1 MNIKNIS
8 IKNKLVSYKD
18 TESNFVYKT
27 SLKEFVPDLYARNL
41 NPTYSAESGKW
52 YYLQETFIQKA
63 EDSIPLCSVGFFSN
77 NKTKEQLEQLDKL
90 VSSFLVE
97 LSKANE
103 VQKTKSYSV
112 ALFNDS
118 GGFLGCT
125 EFIRKDSIKFKKHLF
140 SYNDKCKLTLFQA
153 FATKERLGLR
163 NARIITTKEAEQ
175 LYNN

>member
-1 MNIKNIS
+1 MDIKNIS

-18 TESNFVYKT
+18 TESNFEYKT
-27 SLKEFVPDLYARNL
+27 SLKEFILGLYARNL
-41 NPTYSAESGKW
+41 NPIYLANAGKW

-63 EDSIPLCSVGFFSN
+63 EESIPLCSVGYF
-77 NKTKEQLEQLDKL
+77 TKEKTEEQLKQLDKL
-90 VSSFLVE
+90 VSLFIVE
-97 LSKANE
+97 LSKANK
-103 VQKTKSYSV
+103 VPKTKSYSV

-125 EFIRKDSIKFKKHLF
+125 EFIRKYSIKFKKHLF
-140 SYNDKCKLTLFQA
+140 NYNDKCKLTFFQA

-163 NARIITTKEAEQ
+163 NARIITTKEAAQ